1 MKKVMFIFG
10 TRPEAIK
17 MAPVILKFKKC
28 KSIKTVVCFTGQHR
42 EIALDVLKLFKIKPD
57 EHFNTMLEGQSLA
70 ALSERLMH
78 SIDLVLESV
87 KPDLVLVQGD
97 TTSAF
102 VGALCAF
109 YRKIPIGHI
118 EAGMR
123 TLNKNEP
130 FPEEFNR
137 CAITKMADLNFCPT
151 AKEDSNIIC
160 ETAESGNVVGNTIV
174 DALNLIK
181 LRTFRQARKEILVT
195 THRRENLGKPLQS
208 ICLGINKL
216 AEKHKDILVSW
227 FLHPNPEVQ
236 KTVRKMTTSKRI
248 LLFDATGYFQ
258 MLEAIKNCH
267 FIISDSGGIQEEAPS
282 FGKPVLILRN
292 VTERPQGVSAGIAKL
307 IGTDSKN
314 IVKEASLL
322 LNDKNAYQKMVAKE
336 NPYGD
341 GKSSERILKIVKD
354 YLL

>member
-1 MKKVMFIFG
+1 
-10 TRPEAIK
+10 

-28 KSIKTVVCFTGQHR
+28 KNIKTIVCFTGQHR
-42 EIALDVLKLFKIKPD
+42 EIALDVLKLFNVRPD
-57 EHFNTMLEGQSLA
+57 YDLNVMRQNQTLDD
-70 ALSERLMH
+70 LSAFLIEM
-78 SIDLVLESV
+78 IGNVLNYE

-123 TLNKNEP
+123 TLNKKEP

-137 CAITKMADLNFCPT
+137 VAITRMADLNFCPT

-160 ETAESGNVVGNTIV
+160 ETAEHGNVIGNTIV
-174 DALNLIK
+174 DALNLMKNKIVK
-181 LRTFRQARKEILVT
+181 PLLVKDFILIT
-195 THRRENLGKPLQS
+195 THRRENFGKPLES
-208 ICLGINKL
+208 ICRGVRELIKNNPNVL
-216 AEKHKDILVSW
+216 IYW
-227 FLHPNPEVQ
+227 ILHPNPEVQ
-236 KTVRKMTTSKRI
+236 KTVKKLVYNTSII
-248 LLFDATGYFQ
+248 LVNPTSYLTMIELMMGCD
-258 MLEAIKNCH
+258 
-267 FIISDSGGIQEEAPS
+267 FIITDSGGIQEEAPS

-292 VTERPQGVSAGIAKL
+292 VTERPQGVTAGIAKL

-314 IVKEASLL
+314 IVKEANLL
-322 LNDKNAYQKMVAKE
+322 LTDQNAYQKMVAKE

-341 GKSSERILKIVKD
+341 GKASERILKIVKD
-354 YLL
+354 YLNVS